1 MKQMF
6 NALTIGCSDAVFI
19 ADVNIGIIS
28 FANNAACQL
37 IGYGANELIG
47 MHQTKL
53 HPPEELEYVD
63 IKFKEFIN
71 SDKYN
76 ETFVNVLHKS
86 GKIIPVKITSAN
98 LFNYE
103 GRTFI
108 AGFFKDMTPQK
119 NLREIAFHQAHI
131 VRAPLANIM
140 GIIGHIEN
148 KNIPAKDMEFFLKTI
163 ISEAHKLDN
172 TLRDVVNKTYF
183 PEDKTMEKLLPNHR
197 Y

>member
-6 NALTIGCSDAVFI
+6 NSLTVGCSDAVFI
-19 ADVNIGIIS
+19 VEVSTGLIF
-28 FANNAACQL
+28 FANQAACKL
-37 IGYGANELIG
+37 IGYEEIELVG
-47 MHQTKL
+47 MHQTQL
-53 HPPEELEYVD
+53 HPPEDLEYVS
-63 IKFKEFIN
+63 IKFKEFTN
-71 SDKYN
+71 SDKYK

-86 GKIIPVKITSAN
+86 GNIIPVKITSAN

-140 GIIGHIEN
+140 GIIDHIEN
-148 KNIPAKDMEFFLKTI
+148 KNIPAKDMDFFLKTI
-163 ISEAHKLDN
+163 MSEAHKLDN
-172 TLRDVVNKTYF
+172 SLRDVVNKTYF
-183 PEDKTMEKLLPNHR
+183 PEDKTIEKLRVKHQ
-197 Y
+197 

>member
-6 NALTIGCSDAVFI
+6 NSLTVGCSDAVFI
-19 ADVNIGIIS
+19 VDVSTGLIF
-28 FANNAACQL
+28 FANQAACKL
-37 IGYGANELIG
+37 IGYEEIELVG
-47 MHQTKL
+47 MHQTQL
-53 HPPEELEYVD
+53 HPPEDLEYVS
-63 IKFKEFIN
+63 IKFKEFTN
-71 SDKYN
+71 SDKYK

-140 GIIGHIEN
+140 GIIDHIEN
-148 KNIPAKDMEFFLKTI
+148 KNIPAKDMDFFLKTI
-163 ISEAHKLDN
+163 MSEAHKLDN
-172 TLRDVVNKTYF
+172 SLRDVVNKTYF
-183 PEDKTMEKLLPNHR
+183 PEDKTIEKLRVKHQ
-197 Y
+197 

>member
-6 NALTIGCSDAVFI
+6 NSLTVGCSDAVFI
-19 ADVNIGIIS
+19 VEVSTGLIF
-28 FANNAACQL
+28 FANQAACKL
-37 IGYGANELIG
+37 IGYEEIELVG
-47 MHQTKL
+47 MHQTQL
-53 HPPEELEYVD
+53 HPPEDLEYVS
-63 IKFKEFIN
+63 IKFKEFTN
-71 SDKYN
+71 SDKYK

-86 GKIIPVKITSAN
+86 GNIIPVKITSAN

-140 GIIGHIEN
+140 GIIDHIEN
-148 KNIPAKDMEFFLKTI
+148 KNIPAKDMDFFLKTI
-163 ISEAHKLDN
+163 MSEAHKLDN
-172 TLRDVVNKTYF
+172 SLRDVVNKTYF
-183 PEDKTMEKLLPNHR
+183 PEDKTIEKLQVKHQ
-197 Y
+197 